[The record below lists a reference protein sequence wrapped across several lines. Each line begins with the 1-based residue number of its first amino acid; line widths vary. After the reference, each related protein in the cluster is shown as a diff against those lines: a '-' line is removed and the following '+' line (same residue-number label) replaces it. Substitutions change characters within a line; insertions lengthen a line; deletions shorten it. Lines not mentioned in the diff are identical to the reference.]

1 MGADERTFEQIE
13 GDVKQFC
20 EERNWDQFHDA
31 KELSVALSTEV
42 SELVELFRY
51 KTGEE
56 IEEVVAERREDFENE
71 IADVL
76 FLVARMTQI
85 YDVGVGEAFDKKLE
99 KTAEN
104 YPVEDAKG
112 KNQKYTEYR

>member
-13 GDVKQFC
+13 GNVREFC
-20 EERNWDQFHDA
+20 EKRDWDQFHDA

-42 SELVELFRY
+42 SELVELFPY
-51 KTGEE
+51 KTGGE

-85 YDVGVGEAFDKKLE
+85 YDVDAEEVFDRKLE

>member
-1 MGADERTFEQIE
+1 MDADGRTFGQLES
-13 GDVKQFC
+13 DVKEFC
-20 EERNWDQFHDA
+20 QKRDWGQFHNA

-42 SELVELFRY
+42 SEIVELFRY

-56 IEEVVAERREDFENE
+56 IQETVTERREEFEDE

-76 FLVARMTQI
+76 FLVARISQI
-85 YDVGVGEAFDKKLE
+85 YDVDVGEAFDRKLE

-104 YPVEDAKG
+104 YPVEKSKG
-112 KNQKYTEYR
+112 KNQKYTEY